1 MYISVAPNPPVIN
14 AIIAINNST
23 IHVIWTRP
31 TMPNGI
37 LTVYT
42 IMYFTDSNSENMTV
56 LYNGEEVRR
65 LFVRNVL

>member
-23 IHVIWTRP
+23 VRVIWTRP

-37 LTVYT
+37 ITVYT
-42 IMYFTDSNSENMTV
+42 IMYFTDSSSENMTAP
-56 LYNGEEVRR
+56 YNGEEVRK
-65 LFVRNVL
+65 